1 MASIPVGHKSRECS
15 ENQGNL
21 TGICQTK
28 MYGDDECFV
37 FHNHSGKPLHGTL
50 ECFRKSTHG
59 LQRMMWNVLRSL
71 NTRAIN
77 LQTMISNVGDAR
89 DADTHPN
96 IRKRTAAHDAR
107 VQCMVTGESSQQIKS
122 VLIKAGILWTRCNGN
137 EHAVVIAKK
146 IDMPGPACRFCNV
159 FQ

>member
-28 MYGDDECFV
+28 MHGNDERFV
-37 FHNHSGKPLHGTL
+37 FHDYSGVLLHCAL
-50 ECFRKSTHG
+50 ERFCKNTHD

-107 VQCMVTGESSQQIKS
+107 VQCMVTGESSQKIKS
-122 VLIKAGILWTRCNGN
+122 VLLKAGILWTRCNGN

-146 IDMPGPACRFCNV
+146 IDMPGLLCRFCNV